1 MNNKLQFI
9 AASAS
14 ADGES
19 KPKVVGMAYGG
30 GKINLGWGDP
40 VVVDLAGMLIPEFV
54 PLLQNHDNRT
64 ASRIGMVRASV
75 IDGTLE
81 IDGEIL
87 SDTEDAE
94 NIINQAKAG
103 ADWQLSIGADVKS
116 CEFVKANRTINGV
129 EHEAPFYHV
138 QASELRE
145 VSVVAVGA
153 DASTVMKIA
162 ASFNLNGG
170 KEPMSETNKTVA
182 AEATVN
188 VASEA
193 SVQAKAAPV
202 DTVDVKAAAET
213 AVKAERQRIADIKDV
228 CKGEFPE
235 IENEAISAGWDLHET
250 RAKVLEAFRS
260 KQPETSINISV
271 KSDATDA
278 KSLEAAFA
286 IRAGLNADELCKTL
300 GEQAVEAGAKNADMS
315 IRDLMKECL
324 RVEGKYTGRTFD
336 NDTIRAAFGTASLP
350 GILGNVANKRMLKS
364 FNEHPVIA
372 TKLCSVGDLNDF
384 KEADRL
390 RLTDVGDLLPVGAGG
405 EIKAG
410 SLTEDRAT
418 NQLETYGKQFCL
430 TRQMII
436 NDDLGA
442 LLKVPTAM
450 GNRAARLIDQLFF
463 SRLLANPAQGDGKE
477 LFSAGHK
484 NLLTGADSAL
494 SIASLQ
500 KAVAMFLDQTDA
512 SGQPISVEAKFLLV
526 PTALKFLATEL
537 TRGSNIIIAGSS
549 DKERAALNALA
560 DENLQVIS
568 SPYLGNSAYAGASQ
582 TGWYLFGDPRQVDT
596 FEIGYLKGKR
606 TPTVEK
612 GDTDFNTLGMWFR
625 VYFDV
630 GVREQGFRGMVKA
643 NGAA

>member
-1 MNNKLQFI
+1 MSDLQFI
-9 AASAS
+9 QAADETSR
-14 ADGES
+14 
-19 KPKVVGMAYGG
+19 PKVVGMAYGG
-30 GKINLGWGDP
+30 GKINLGWGEP
-40 VVVDLAGMLIPEFV
+40 VVVDLAGMTVPETV

-64 ASRIGMVRASV
+64 SSRIGVVVAKV
-75 IDGTLE
+75 VDGTLE
-81 IDGEIL
+81 IEGEIT
-87 SDTEDAE
+87 SETEDAA
-94 NIINQAKAG
+94 NIVAQGKAG
-103 ADWQLSIGADVKS
+103 ADWQLSIGADVQKG
-116 CEFVKANRTINGV
+116 ELVKANRVVNGQ
-129 EHEAPFYHV
+129 ELEAPFYLV
-138 QASELRE
+138 SASALRE

-162 ASFNLNGG
+162 ASFNLQGG
-170 KEPMSETNKTVA
+170 KELMSEETKTVA

-188 VASEA
+188 AASEA
-193 SVQAKAAPV
+193 SAVHDDVPSGA
-202 DTVDVKAAAET
+202 DVKAAAET
-213 AVKAERQRIADIKDV
+213 AIRAERQRVSDIQDV

-235 IENEAISAGWDLHET
+235 IEKEAISAGWDVNAT

-260 KQPETSINISV
+260 KKPETSINISV
-271 KSDATDA
+271 KSDTVDA

-324 RVEGKYTGRTFD
+324 RVEGKYAGRTFD
-336 NDTIRAAFGTASLP
+336 NETIRAAFSTVSLP

-364 FNEHPVIA
+364 FNEHPIIA
-372 TKLCSVGDLNDF
+372 TKLCSEGDLNDF

-390 RLTDVGDLLPVGAGG
+390 RLTDVGDLLPVSDGG

-418 NQLETYGKQFCL
+418 NKLETYGKQFCL

-463 SRLLANPAQGDGKE
+463 SRLLGNPAQGDGKA
-477 LFSAGHK
+477 LFSADHK

-500 KAVAMFLDQTDA
+500 KAVALFLDQTDA
-512 SGQPISVEAKFLLV
+512 AGQPISVEAKYLVV

-568 SPYLGNSAYAGASQ
+568 SPYLGNGAYAGASQ

-630 GVREQGFRGMVKA
+630 GVREQGFRGMVKS
-643 NGAA
+643 NGVA

>member
-1 MNNKLQFI
+1 MTDLQFI
-9 AASAS
+9 QAA
-14 ADGES
+14 DETGR
-19 KPKVVGMAYGG
+19 PKVVGMAYGG
-30 GKINLGWGDP
+30 GKINLGWGEP
-40 VVVDLAGMLIPEFV
+40 VVVDLAGMTIPETV

-64 ASRIGMVRASV
+64 SSRVGVVAAKV
-75 IDGTLE
+75 VDGTLE
-81 IDGEIL
+81 IEGEII
-87 SDTEDAE
+87 SETEDAA
-94 NIINQAKAG
+94 NIVAQGKAG
-103 ADWQLSIGADVKS
+103 ADWQLSIGADVQKG
-116 CEFVKANRTINGV
+116 ELVKANRVVNGQ
-129 EHEAPFYHV
+129 ELEAPFYLV
-138 QASELRE
+138 SASALRE

-153 DASTVMKIA
+153 DASTIMKIA
-162 ASFNLNGG
+162 ASFNLQGG
-170 KEPMSETNKTVA
+170 KELMSEETKSVA

-188 VASEA
+188 VAAEA
-193 SVQAKAAPV
+193 SVQTAVPESI
-202 DTVDVKAAAET
+202 DVKAAAET

-228 CKGEFPE
+228 CAGEFPE
-235 IENEAISAGWDLHET
+235 IENEAIKAGWDANTT
-250 RAKVLEAFRS
+250 RTKVLEAYRS
-260 KQPETSINISV
+260 NKPETSVNISV
-271 KSDATDA
+271 KSDTTDA

-286 IRAGLNADELCKTL
+286 IRAGLSADELCKTL
-300 GEQAVEAGAKNADMS
+300 GEQAVEAGMKNCDMS

-324 RVEGKYTGRTFD
+324 RVEGHYTGRTFD
-336 NDTIRAAFGTASLP
+336 NETIRAAFSTVSLP

-364 FNEHPVIA
+364 FNEHPIIA

-390 RLTDVGDLLPVGAGG
+390 RLTDVGDLLPVSAAG

-410 SLTEDRAT
+410 SLTEERAT
-418 NQLETYGKQFCL
+418 NKLETYGKQFCL

-463 SRLLANPAQGDGKE
+463 SRLLGNPVQGDGKN
-477 LFSAGHK
+477 LFSADHK

-512 SGQPISVEAKFLLV
+512 DGSPISVEAKYLVV

-537 TRGSNIIIAGSS
+537 TRGSNIIIAGNT

-560 DENLQVIS
+560 DENLQVVS
-568 SPYLGNSAYAGASQ
+568 SPYLGNGAYAGASQ

>member
-1 MNNKLQFI
+1 MSNLQFI
-9 AASAS
+9 EAANP
-14 ADGES
+14 ES
-19 KPKVVGMAYGG
+19 RPRITGMAYGG
-30 GKINLGWGDP
+30 GKINLGWGEP
-40 VVVDLAGMLIPEFV
+40 VVVDLSGMAIPAEI

-64 ASRIGMVRASV
+64 SSRIGIVSASV
-75 IDGTLE
+75 TDGMLE
-81 IDGEIL
+81 ISGEII
-87 SDTEDAE
+87 SETDDAE
-94 NIINQAKAG
+94 NIVNQAKAG
-103 ADWQLSIGADVKS
+103 ANWQLSIGADVKK

-129 EHEAPFYHV
+129 EQEAPFYHV
-138 QASELRE
+138 QACELRE

-162 ASFNLNGG
+162 ASFNLQGG
-170 KEPMSETNKTVA
+170 QELMSEETKTVA

-188 VASEA
+188 AALEA
-193 SVQAKAAPV
+193 SVQAAPAV
-202 DTVDVKAAAET
+202 TVDVKAAAET
-213 AVKAERQRIADIKDV
+213 AIKAERQRVSEIQDV

-235 IENEAISAGWDLHET
+235 IEKEAIAAGWDLNET
-250 RAKVLEAFRS
+250 RAKVLEAYRS
-260 KQPETSINISV
+260 KQPASSVNISV
-271 KSDATDA
+271 KQDATDA

-286 IRAGLNADELCKTL
+286 IRAGLDADELCKSL
-300 GEQAVEAGAKNADMS
+300 GEQAVEAGAKCSDMS

-324 RVEGKYTGRTFD
+324 RVEGKYAGRTFD
-336 NDTIRAAFGTASLP
+336 NETIRAAFSTVSLP

-364 FNEHPVIA
+364 FNEHPIIA

-384 KEADRL
+384 KETDRL
-390 RLTDVGDLLPVGAGG
+390 RLTDVGDLLPVSAAG
-405 EIKAG
+405 EIKSG
-410 SLTEDRAT
+410 SLTEERAT

-463 SRLLANPAQGDGKE
+463 SRLLRNPAQGDGKA
-477 LFSAGHK
+477 LFSADHK

-512 SGQPISVEAKFLLV
+512 DGQPISVEAKYLVV

-537 TRGSNIIIAGSS
+537 TRGDSIVIAGSTAA
-549 DKERAALNALA
+549 ERAALNALA
-560 DENLQVIS
+560 DEKLQVVS
-568 SPYLGNSAYAGASQ
+568 SPYLGNTAYDGASQ
-582 TGWYLFGDPRQVDT
+582 TGWYLFGDPRQIDT

>member
-1 MNNKLQFI
+1 MSDLQFI
-9 AASAS
+9 QAADETSR
-14 ADGES
+14 
-19 KPKVVGMAYGG
+19 PKVVGMAYGG
-30 GKINLGWGDP
+30 GKINLGWGEL
-40 VVVDLAGMLIPEFV
+40 VVVDLAGMTIPETV

-64 ASRIGMVRASV
+64 SSRVGVVAAKV
-75 IDGTLE
+75 VDGTLE
-81 IDGEIL
+81 IEGEIT
-87 SDTEDAE
+87 SETEDAA
-94 NIINQAKAG
+94 NIVAQGKAG
-103 ADWQLSIGADVKS
+103 ADWQLSIGADVQKG
-116 CEFVKANRTINGV
+116 ELVKANRVVNGQ
-129 EHEAPFYHV
+129 ELEAPFYLV
-138 QASELRE
+138 SASALRE

-162 ASFNLNGG
+162 ASFNLQGG
-170 KEPMSETNKTVA
+170 KELMSEETKTVA

-188 VASEA
+188 AAPEA
-193 SVQAKAAPV
+193 SVQAKAAPAE
-202 DTVDVKAAAET
+202 TLDVKAAAET
-213 AVKAERQRIADIKDV
+213 AIKAERQRVSDIQDI

-235 IENEAISAGWDLHET
+235 IEKEAIAAGWDVNTT
-250 RAKVLEAFRS
+250 RAKVLEAYRS
-260 KQPETSINISV
+260 NQPASSVNISV
-271 KSDATDA
+271 KNDVTDA

-286 IRAGLNADELCKTL
+286 IRAGLDADELCKSL
-300 GEQAVEAGAKNADMS
+300 GEQAVEAGAKCSDMS

-336 NDTIRAAFGTASLP
+336 NETIRAAFSTVSLP

-364 FNEHPVIA
+364 FNEHPIIA

-390 RLTDVGDLLPVGAGG
+390 RLTDVGDLLPVSAGG

-410 SLTEDRAT
+410 SLTEERAT
-418 NQLETYGKQFCL
+418 NKLETYGKQFCL

-463 SRLLANPAQGDGKE
+463 SRLLGNPAQGDGKA
-477 LFSAGHK
+477 LFSADHK

-500 KAVAMFLDQTDA
+500 KAVALFLDQTDA
-512 SGQPISVEAKFLLV
+512 AGQPISVEAKYLVV

-537 TRGSNIIIAGSS
+537 TRGDTIVIAGSTAR
-549 DKERAALNALA
+549 ERAAMNALA

-568 SPYLGNSAYAGASQ
+568 SPYLGNGAFEGNSQ

-606 TPTVEK
+606 TPTVEQ
-612 GDTDFNTLGMWFR
+612 GETDFNTLGMWFR

>member
-1 MNNKLQFI
+1 MSNLQFI
-9 AASAS
+9 EAANP
-14 ADGES
+14 ES
-19 KPKVVGMAYGG
+19 RPRITGMAYGG
-30 GKINLGWGDP
+30 GKINLGWGEP
-40 VVVDLAGMLIPEFV
+40 VVVDLSGMSIPSEI

-64 ASRIGMVRASV
+64 SSRIGIVSASV
-75 IDGTLE
+75 TDGMLE
-81 IDGEIL
+81 ISGEII
-87 SDTEDAE
+87 SETDDAE
-94 NIINQAKAG
+94 NIVNQAKAG
-103 ADWQLSIGADVKS
+103 ANWQLSIGADVKK

-129 EHEAPFYHV
+129 EQEAPFYHV
-138 QASELRE
+138 QACELRE

-162 ASFNLNGG
+162 ASFNLQGG
-170 KEPMSETNKTVA
+170 QELMSEETKTVA

-188 VASEA
+188 AALEA
-193 SVQAKAAPV
+193 SVQAAPAV
-202 DTVDVKAAAET
+202 TVDVKAAAET
-213 AVKAERQRIADIKDV
+213 AIKAERQRVSEIQDV

-235 IENEAISAGWDLHET
+235 IEKEAIAAGWDLNET
-250 RAKVLEAFRS
+250 RAKVLEAYRS
-260 KQPETSINISV
+260 KQPASSVNISV
-271 KSDATDA
+271 KQDATDA

-286 IRAGLNADELCKTL
+286 IRAGLDADELCKSL
-300 GEQAVEAGAKNADMS
+300 GEQAVEAGAKCSDMS

-324 RVEGKYTGRTFD
+324 RVEGKYAGRTFD
-336 NDTIRAAFGTASLP
+336 NETIRAAFSTVSLP

-364 FNEHPVIA
+364 FNEHPIIA

-384 KEADRL
+384 KETDRL
-390 RLTDVGDLLPVGAGG
+390 RLTDVGDLLPVSAAG
-405 EIKAG
+405 EIKSG
-410 SLTEDRAT
+410 SLTEERAT

-463 SRLLANPAQGDGKE
+463 SRLLRNPVQGDGKA
-477 LFSAGHK
+477 LFSADHK
-484 NLLTGADSAL
+484 NLVTGADSAL

-512 SGQPISVEAKFLLV
+512 DGQPISVEAKYLVV

-537 TRGSNIIIAGSS
+537 TRGDSIVIAGSTAA
-549 DKERAALNALA
+549 ERAALNALA
-560 DENLQVIS
+560 DEKLQVVS
-568 SPYLGNSAYAGASQ
+568 SPYLGNTAYDGASQ
-582 TGWYLFGDPRQVDT
+582 TGWYLFGDPRQIDT

>member
-1 MNNKLQFI
+1 MSDLQFI
-9 AASAS
+9 EAANA
-14 ADGES
+14 ES
-19 KPKVVGMAYGG
+19 RPKVVGMAYGG
-30 GKINLGWGDP
+30 GKINLGWGEP
-40 VVVDLAGMLIPEFV
+40 VVVDLAGLNIPETV
-54 PLLQNHDNRT
+54 PLLMNHDNRT
-64 ASRIGMVRASV
+64 SSRVGIVVAKV
-75 IDGTLE
+75 VNGTLE
-81 IDGEIL
+81 IEGEIT

-94 NIINQAKAG
+94 NIVNQAKAG
-103 ADWQLSIGADVKS
+103 ADWQLSIGADVKKG
-116 CEFVKANRTINGV
+116 ELVKANRVVNGV
-129 EHEAPFYHV
+129 ELEAPFYLV
-138 QASELRE
+138 SESVLRE

-162 ASFNLNGG
+162 ASFNLQGG
-170 KEPMSETNKTVA
+170 QELMSEKNKMVA

-188 VASEA
+188 AAVES
-193 SVQAKAAPV
+193 SVQNHVVP
-202 DTVDVKAAAET
+202 DIDVKAAAET
-213 AVKAERQRIADIKDV
+213 AVKAERQRVADIKDV
-228 CKGEFPE
+228 CNGEFPA
-235 IENEAISAGWDLHET
+235 IENEAIKAGWDLHET
-250 RAKVLEAFRS
+250 RAKVLEAYRA

-271 KSDATDA
+271 KNDTVDA

-300 GEQAVEAGAKNADMS
+300 GEQAVEAGAKNSDMS

-324 RVEGKYTGRTFD
+324 RIEGQYAGRSFD
-336 NDTIRAAFGTASLP
+336 NETIRAAFSTVSLP
-350 GILGNVANKRMLKS
+350 GILGNVASKRMLQS

-390 RLTDVGDLLPVGAGG
+390 RLTDVGDLLPVASDG

-410 SLTEDRAT
+410 SLTEERAT
-418 NQLETYGKQFCL
+418 NKLETYGKQFCL

-463 SRLLANPAQGDGKE
+463 SRLLGNPVQGDGKE

-500 KAVAMFLDQTDA
+500 KAIAMFLDQTDA
-512 SGQPISVEAKFLLV
+512 AGQPISVEAKYLVV

-537 TRGSNIIIAGSS
+537 TRGNTIVIAGSTPA
-549 DKERAALNALA
+549 ERAAMNALA
-560 DENLQVIS
+560 DENLQVVS

-630 GVREQGFRGMVKA
+630 GVREQGFRGMVKS
-643 NGAA
+643 NGVA

>member
-1 MNNKLQFI
+1 MSDLQFI
-9 AASAS
+9 QAADETSR
-14 ADGES
+14 
-19 KPKVVGMAYGG
+19 PKVVGMAYGG
-30 GKINLGWGDP
+30 GKINLGWGEP
-40 VVVDLAGMLIPEFV
+40 VVVDLAGMTIPETV

-64 ASRIGMVRASV
+64 SSRVGVVAAKV
-75 IDGTLE
+75 VDGTLE
-81 IDGEIL
+81 IEGEIT
-87 SDTEDAE
+87 SETEDAE
-94 NIINQAKAG
+94 NIVAQGKAG
-103 ADWQLSIGADVKS
+103 ADWQLSIGADVQKG
-116 CEFVKANRTINGV
+116 ELVKANRVVNGQ
-129 EHEAPFYHV
+129 EIEAPFYLV
-138 QASELRE
+138 SASALRE

-162 ASFNLNGG
+162 ASFNLQGG
-170 KEPMSETNKTVA
+170 KELMSEETKTVA

-188 VASEA
+188 AASEA
-193 SVQAKAAPV
+193 SVQ
-202 DTVDVKAAAET
+202 TVVPEGIDAKAAAET

-228 CKGEFPE
+228 CAGEFPE
-235 IENEAISAGWDLHET
+235 IENQAISAGWDLHET

-260 KQPETSINISV
+260 KKPETSINISV
-271 KSDATDA
+271 KNDTVDA

-324 RVEGKYTGRTFD
+324 RVEGKYAGRTFD
-336 NDTIRAAFGTASLP
+336 NETIRAAFSTVSLP

-364 FNEHPVIA
+364 FNEHPIIA
-372 TKLCSVGDLNDF
+372 TKLCSEGDLNDF
-384 KEADRL
+384 KETDRL
-390 RLTDVGDLLPVGAGG
+390 RLTDVGDLLPVSAGG

-410 SLTEDRAT
+410 SLTEERAT

-463 SRLLANPAQGDGKE
+463 SRLLGNPVQGDGKA
-477 LFSAGHK
+477 LFSAEHK

-512 SGQPISVEAKFLLV
+512 AGQPISVEAKYLVV

-537 TRGSNIIIAGSS
+537 TRGDTIIIAGSTA
-549 DKERAALNALA
+549 KERAATNALA

-568 SPYLGNSAYAGASQ
+568 SPYLGNGAYAGNSQ

-643 NGAA
+643 NGVA